1 MQPGSCRAKAPGLR
15 PRIFALPQTT
25 DARWLPIHHHAL
37 SSTHR
42 WRDPAR
48 QRRRIAAILFS
59 SSLYFL
65 LSRAVVTV
73 TEGLPVIRE
82 CLQSVLTSLLA
93 ATNRRNRRQFYE
105 KTVSPPFGHR
115 DKAGEVDLL
124 LQYCRIAT
132 GSGDNENNRR
142 GDRLPFRRPAC
153 GHITT
158 VEPTKLNP
166 RCLRSL
172 LNSSD

>member
-1 MQPGSCRAKAPGLR
+1 MNGKPSSPVLRGLGVSNG
-15 PRIFALPQTT
+15 
-25 DARWLPIHHHAL
+25 ARLL
-37 SSTHR
+37 
-42 WRDPAR
+42 DPN
-48 QRRRIAAILFS
+48 L
-59 SSLYFL
+59 
-65 LSRAVVTV
+65 VTS
-73 TEGLPVIRE
+73 ELPVIRE

-115 DKAGEVDLL
+115 DQAGEVDLA

-153 GHITT
+153 GH
-158 VEPTKLNP
+158 K
-166 RCLRSL
+166 
-172 LNSSD
+172 